1 VTWVRLDD
9 RFPEHPK
16 IVGLSDRAFRAHVTG
31 LAYCARFL
39 TDGYVPRGALPPPRV
54 LAELADAG
62 LWTAQG
68 HGCSIHDYL
77 DWNLSKEERAGKAVA
92 GAMGAAKRWH
102 GKRPGK
108 SKATASKTH
117 GKPMAV
123 PVPVPRSKPRAE
135 RERNIAFDAL
145 AEATGSDPTKLTRS
159 AARTVGVA
167 LAEIAEAET
176 SEVAGPCPPD
186 LLAKN
191 IREVAR
197 RFRQRHPEWDLT
209 PMSLAKWW
217 PTCQETVY
225 PEAVA
230 IAHEVQAGQTWEGDP
245 PWVREG
251 LTWEQWQRRE
261 SGETDVGPD
270 PGTSGGAPGSGPAPP
285 EEPPAEGTG

>member
-1 VTWVRLDD
+1 MTWVRLDD

-159 AARTVGVA
+159 ALERSGWLSRRSWRRLG
-167 LAEIAEAET
+167 LA
-176 SEVAGPCPPD
+176 
-186 LLAKN
+186 
-191 IREVAR
+191 
-197 RFRQRHPEWDLT
+197 
-209 PMSLAKWW
+209 
-217 PTCQETVY
+217 PTR
-225 PEAVA
+225 PS
-230 IAHEVQAGQTWEGDP
+230 P
-245 PWVREG
+245 R
-251 LTWEQWQRRE
+251 
-261 SGETDVGPD
+261 
-270 PGTSGGAPGSGPAPP
+270 
-285 EEPPAEGTG
+285 

>member
-1 VTWVRLDD
+1 MTWVRLDD

-159 AARTVGVA
+159 AARVVGVA
-167 LAEIAEAET
+167 LAEIMEAAGAGTHET
-176 SEVAGPCPPD
+176 
-186 LLAKN
+186 LAAM
-191 IREVAR
+191 IHQAAL
-197 RFRQRHPEWDLT
+197 RFRQRHAEWDLT

-217 PTCQETVY
+217 PTCQEIVY
-225 PEAVA
+225 PPSVTVGGNT
-230 IAHEVQAGQTWEGDP
+230 IAAGKTWEGDP

-251 LTWEQWQRRE
+251 LTWQQWQERQ
-261 SGETDVGPD
+261 SGETDVGSD
-270 PGTSGGAPGSGPAPP
+270 PGTSGGAPESGPAP
-285 EEPPAEGTG
+285 EEQPPAEETG

>member
-1 VTWVRLDD
+1 MTWVRLDD

-159 AARTVGVA
+159 AARTIGVA
-167 LAEIAEAET
+167 LAEIAEVESDEAEHP
-176 SEVAGPCPPD
+176 EVFA
-186 LLAKN
+186 AH
-191 IREVAR
+191 IRRAAVL
-197 RFRQRHPEWDLT
+197 FRQRHETYDLT

-225 PEAVA
+225 PVPSFETPSTDPAVLVWD
-230 IAHEVQAGQTWEGDP
+230 EDP
-245 PWVREG
+245 PWVAEG
-251 LTWEQWQRRE
+251 LTWQQWRDRVL
-261 SGETDVGPD
+261 SETDVGPD
-270 PGTSGGAPGSGPAPP
+270 PGTSGGAPESGPAP
-285 EEPPAEGTG
+285 EEPPAEETG